1 MHMYIMYQFIVTQK
15 TCQNCCRLTTDR
27 YPYHPS
33 MVYLHLFTYIWLI
46 LMVNVGKYMD
56 ATWDFHFRCHLD
68 RDPRFC
74 KLSVSRRMP
83 LCNGLSLHHGAKLR
97 PKLGVNW
104 GQGRVAEF
112 YGWNMIFVVYIYIY
126 RWKVSTWDL
135 SEILRCEPIR
145 SIQVSMCFFC
155 SAQLVTVFSSHCHPI
170 ACLDRDSWLFD
181 HLCSD
186 LLISGDELSATGFIP
201 KVLKSIGFIQC
212 RAWGV
217 PDFPLWQ
224 IITHIICIIFV
235 IMIYFSSFFYIYC
248 AYIYILC
255 IF

>member
-1 MHMYIMYQFIVTQK
+1 
-15 TCQNCCRLTTDR
+15 
-27 YPYHPS
+27 
-33 MVYLHLFTYIWLI
+33 
-46 LMVNVGKYMD
+46 
-56 ATWDFHFRCHLD
+56 
-68 RDPRFC
+68 
-74 KLSVSRRMP
+74 
-83 LCNGLSLHHGAKLR
+83 
-97 PKLGVNW
+97 
-104 GQGRVAEF
+104 
-112 YGWNMIFVVYIYIY
+112 MIFVVYIYIY
-126 RWKVSTWDL
+126 HIDGKVSTWDL

-155 SAQLVTVFSSHCHPI
+155 SSQLVTVFSSHRHPI

-235 IMIYFSSFFYIYC
+235 IMIYFSSSFYIYC
-248 AYIYILC
+248 AYIYIYIAHILTG
-255 IF
+255 IYFDVKHDVLRWKDVEDWREFQRAQITHGQELVANNVK